1 MPNMSRKALKSQFAS
16 SNQGG
21 FTLTEVMI
29 GMMILT
35 VAIVAATQIL
45 IGLIGFNQNNVNSL
59 KAHYLAM
66 EGIEIVRNIRDTN
79 WLHNQDWLGEG
90 DVSKI
95 LWDGTLTADSSAIY
109 GVAAKEVMGGDTTG
123 LDADLSQ
130 LKALVPW
137 QIVNGALPVEFLKSE
152 GGDDDPEDSESG
164 TVFMREIQIL
174 PYEGD
179 ECVLPVA
186 VAPDV
191 DPAASDD
198 CLDFVLVKSKV
209 TFTQGIDERTIELQT
224 ILTNWKDG
232 AL

>member
-1 MPNMSRKALKSQFAS
+1 MYRKAHKSQFAS

-90 DVSKI
+90 SGV
-95 LWDGTLTADSSAIY
+95 LWGGNLQADSSAIY
-109 GVAAKEVMGGDTTG
+109 GVEAKEVMGGDSASTDVG
-123 LDADLSQ
+123 LS
-130 LKALVPW
+130 ALTDFAPW
-137 QIVNGALPVEFLKSE
+137 QIANGALPVKFLSKDVV
-152 GGDDDPEDSESG
+152 GDSAEAESG

-174 PYEGD
+174 PYEGT
-179 ECVLPVA
+179 ECLPAAGV
-186 VAPDV
+186 PSED
-191 DPAASDD
+191 AASDD
-198 CLDFVLVKSKV
+198 CSNFVLIKSRV
-209 TFTQGIDERTIELQT
+209 TFTQGIDERSIELQT

>member
-1 MPNMSRKALKSQFAS
+1 MSRKALKSQFAG

-45 IGLIGFNQNNVNSL
+45 IGLIGFNHNNVNSL

-90 DVSKI
+90 SEV
-95 LWDGTLTADSSAIY
+95 LWGGNL
-109 GVAAKEVMGGDTTG
+109 VAGP
-123 LDADLSQ
+123 DADNPHILGVVAQAVAGGAIDLGADFAQWKSF
-130 LKALVPW
+130 APW
-137 QIVNGALPVEFLKSE
+137 QIENGALPVKFLSNE
-152 GGDDDPEDSESG
+152 DVVGDSAEAESG

-174 PYEGD
+174 PYEGA
-179 ECVLPVA
+179 ECL
-186 VAPDV
+186 
-191 DPAASDD
+191 PAAGVPSEDAASSDD
-198 CLDFVLVKSKV
+198 CPNFVLVKSRV
-209 TFTQGIDERTIELQT
+209 TFTQGIDDRTIELQT

-232 AL
+232 VL

>member
-1 MPNMSRKALKSQFAS
+1 MSKKALKLQFAG

-59 KAHYLAM
+59 KAHYLAIS
-66 EGIEIVRNIRDTN
+66 GIEIVRNIRDTN

-90 DVSKI
+90 SEI
-95 LWDGTLTADSSAIY
+95 LWGENLLA
-109 GVAAKEVMGGDTTG
+109 GP
-123 LDADLSQ
+123 DADNPHVLGVEAQEVAGGAIDLGADFSQ
-130 LKALVPW
+130 WKPFAPW
-137 QIVNGALPVEFLKSE
+137 QIASGALPVEFLNSE
-152 GGDDDPEDSESG
+152 DGAGDSVDTENG
-164 TVFMREIQIL
+164 TVFSREIQIL
-174 PYEGD
+174 PYEGE
-179 ECVLPVA
+179 ECLA
-186 VAPDV
+186 VAG
-191 DPAASDD
+191 ASDAGADAAFDD
-198 CLDFVLVKSKV
+198 CSNFVLVKSRV
-209 TFTQGIDERTIELQT
+209 TFTQGIDERTIELQA